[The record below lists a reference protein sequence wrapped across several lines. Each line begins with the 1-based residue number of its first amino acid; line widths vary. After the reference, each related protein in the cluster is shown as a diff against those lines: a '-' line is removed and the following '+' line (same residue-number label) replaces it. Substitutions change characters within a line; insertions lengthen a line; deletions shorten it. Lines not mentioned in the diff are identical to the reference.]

1 MNCHQHLRPELTELP
16 TLLRLRQGNRYAI
29 TVQISDGTLDPKAY
43 WTEFQALLATG
54 TSKELWPYVATE
66 VFSMIH
72 RDDLPPGAVLFA
84 RQTRRN
90 RILSVVAWDTDGID
104 PVLYDSCEEATVALH
119 TKRIAE
125 VEKTK
130 PPKIL
135 I

>member
-1 MNCHQHLRPELTELP
+1 MNCHQHLRPKLAELP

-29 TVQISDGTLDPKAY
+29 AVQISDGTLDPKTY

-84 RQTRRN
+84 RQARRN

-104 PVLYDSCEEATVALH
+104 PVVYDSCEEATVALY